1 MRFVEPVTDPTAP
14 LARRNPVAKL
24 GAAMLLTLC
33 LVVSLDPV
41 TPAVALAVEAA
52 VLPLFGIGYRALLR
66 RAWPLLA
73 AAGGA
78 CVSYV
83 FFAARTGDV
92 VFALGPLTVTTGV
105 LLSALS
111 LLLRLLAVALPS
123 VAVFASTDPT
133 DLADALVQNLKAPPR
148 FVIGALAALRLLPLV
163 ASDWEM
169 LRLARRARGVDA
181 GRNPVAHVR
190 LFGSTLF
197 GLLVLAVRRGTR
209 LATAMDARG
218 FAGTA
223 RTSARDQPFTRAD
236 AALLCAALLVA
247 ALAITASVYAGTFHP
262 LLS

>member
-1 MRFVEPVTDPTAP
+1 
-14 LARRNPVAKL
+14 
-24 GAAMLLTLC
+24 
-33 LVVSLDPV
+33 
-41 TPAVALAVEAA
+41 
-52 VLPLFGIGYRALLR
+52 
-66 RAWPLLA
+66 
-73 AAGGA
+73 
-78 CVSYV
+78 
-83 FFAARTGDV
+83 
-92 VFALGPLTVTTGV
+92 
-105 LLSALS
+105 
-111 LLLRLLAVALPS
+111 
-123 VAVFASTDPT
+123 
-133 DLADALVQNLKAPPR
+133 
-148 FVIGALAALRLLPLV
+148 
-163 ASDWEM
+163 M